1 MRKVAALA
9 FVCAMLASC
18 GNTKTPDTTPIG
30 KIAVAVSNVKESA
43 SKAGGM
49 ALMVPTARVMV
60 SSGFK
65 SYSVLGNSGVNFM
78 IIDEV
83 MYIESSRDG
92 LKKYVVGDTDT
103 LESLGITTER
113 STSDRSKMATLLEFI
128 KNADRLKDPAVVVVP
143 IDLATYDVEIPADFY
158 AAARMAGYTGKVVFR
173 VHLDVDGEVR
183 SWGFANSPASVL
195 SVSSFEKVDIKKP
208 SDDEI
213 EARG

>member
-9 FVCAMLASC
+9 FVCALLASC
-18 GNTKTPDTTPIG
+18 GNTKAPDTTPIG
-30 KIAVAVSNVKESA
+30 KITGAVSKVKEST

-49 ALMVPTARVMV
+49 VLMVPTARITV
-60 SSGFK
+60 SSSFK

-78 IIDEV
+78 IHDEA

-92 LKKYVVGDTDT
+92 LKKYVVGDAGT

-113 STSDRSKMATLLEFI
+113 SSSDRSKMATLLEFI
-128 KNADRLKDPAVVVVP
+128 KNADRLQEPEVVVVP
-143 IDLATYDVEIPADFY
+143 IDLATYDVEVPADFY

-173 VHLDVDGEVR
+173 VRLDDKGEVS
-183 SWGFANSPASVL
+183 SWGFANSPASAL
-195 SVSSFEKVDIKKP
+195 AVSSFEKVDIKKP